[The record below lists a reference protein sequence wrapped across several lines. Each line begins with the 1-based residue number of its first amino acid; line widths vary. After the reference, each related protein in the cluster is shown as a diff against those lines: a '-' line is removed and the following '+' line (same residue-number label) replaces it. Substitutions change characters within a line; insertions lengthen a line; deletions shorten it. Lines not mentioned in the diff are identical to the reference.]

1 LETLLERLF
10 VLPPLAVYGLVGA
23 LAAIENVFPPVP
35 ADTAVGFG
43 AFLSHHGT
51 VSAVGVFAVTWAANV
66 ASASAVYGAGR
77 MVGRPFFTGRIGR
90 RLLDPGRLGRIER
103 LYRDHGLWGIFL
115 SRFVPGVRAVV
126 PPFAGIAGLG
136 AIRAIVPI
144 AAASA
149 VWYGLL
155 TIVIASMAGRIEDV
169 VRLVTRLNW
178 TLLTAAL
185 VAGGV
190 AVILAR
196 HRRRTAS
203 RRGR

>member
-90 RLLDPGRLGRIER
+90 RLLDPDRLGRIER

-185 VAGGV
+185 VTGGG

-196 HRRRTAS
+196 RRRTAS